1 MAVEVEV
8 EVEVEAEVE
17 VEVEVAGG
25 DTARV
30 AVPREVVAECDRLAA
45 LWRITA
51 PA

>member
-1 MAVEVEV
+1 VAVEV
-8 EVEVEAEVE
+8 EVE

-30 AVPREVVAECDRLAA
+30 TDPREVVAECDRLVA